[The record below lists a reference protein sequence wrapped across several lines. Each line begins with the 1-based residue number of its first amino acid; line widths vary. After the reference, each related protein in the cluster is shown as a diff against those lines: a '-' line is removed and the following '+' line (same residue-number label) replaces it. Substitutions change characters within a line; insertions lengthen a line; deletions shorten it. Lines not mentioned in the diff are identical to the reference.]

1 MDNIFKIVGLLEN
14 SGLLSDGAAET
25 VKHNKFKKASRLISW
40 CSDDPMAGIDI
51 TYGFF
56 INKSYI

>member
-25 VKHNKFKKASRLISW
+25 VKHNKFRKASRLISW
-40 CSDDPMAGIDI
+40 CSDDP
-51 TYGFF
+51 YGW
-56 INKSYI
+56 Y

>member
-25 VKHNKFKKASRLISW
+25 VKLNKFNKASMFSSW
-40 CSDDPMAGIDI
+40 CSDDP
-51 TYGFF
+51 YGW
-56 INKSYI
+56 Y